1 MQEAEDFL
9 AESEA
14 LHAALVGSDRARWTE
29 PTQFK
34 GWTIEQVIRHLK
46 FWNAMTILQLDDE
59 PRLLATLAEVTAAP
73 SIRAYE
79 DGVDDEAGDALL
91 ESWIAGARD
100 AADAF
105 ADVDPKRRLKW
116 AGPEMSARS
125 SMTARLMETWAHGQ
139 EVFDHLGLARE
150 ETDRVKGICFLGV
163 QTYGWSFANRGETA
177 PDPPPYVSLTAPSG
191 DVWAWGDPASPSRVE
206 GPAVAFAQVVAQT
219 RNIADT
225 DLKAVGEAAERWM
238 AVAQCFAGPPNDPPA
253 PGTRFRR
260 PGA

>member
-1 MQEAEDFL
+1 MPMREAEDFL

-14 LHAALVGSDRARWTE
+14 LHAALAGSDRVRWTE

-34 GWTIEQVIRHLK
+34 GWTIEQVLRHLK

-73 SIRAYE
+73 SLRAYE
-79 DGVDDEAGDALL
+79 DGVDDETGDALL

-105 ADVDPKRRLKW
+105 AEVDPKRRLKW

-139 EVFDHLGLARE
+139 EIFDHLGLERE

-163 QTYGWSFANRGETA
+163 QTYRWSFANRGETP

-191 DVWAWGDPASPSRVE
+191 DVWAWGDRTSPSRVE

-238 AVAQCFAGPPNDPPA
+238 AVAQCFAGAPNDPPP
-253 PGTRFRR
+253 PGNRFRR
-260 PGA
+260 